1 MKARRLLWHLRR
13 GHISSVLELQTE
25 MKVERNFLHASFTL
39 QNLAA
44 SKQAFCLMADASVPE
59 LIDAK
64 RKMSD
69 KREVTGSYGD
79 DS

>member
-44 SKQAFCLMADASVPE
+44 SKQAFCLMADASVPVGYKIE
-59 LIDAK
+59 EILRNIIY
-64 RKMSD
+64 RK
-69 KREVTGSYGD
+69 YF
-79 DS
+79 